1 MSQTLEMKRLKDI
14 GIETTNSN
22 VVQYVILNLSA
33 YGYKS
38 IPVISEIMANQDD
51 REVRMYGMQ
60 TITRIKQGSY

>member
-1 MSQTLEMKRLKDI
+1 MEMKRLRKI

-38 IPVISEIMANQDD
+38 IPVISEIMKNQPD
-51 REVRMYGMQ
+51 REVRMYAMQ
-60 TITRIKQGSY
+60 TITRIKQGFY

>member
-33 YGYKS
+33 YGHKS
-38 IPVISEIMANQDD
+38 IPIISEIMENQPD